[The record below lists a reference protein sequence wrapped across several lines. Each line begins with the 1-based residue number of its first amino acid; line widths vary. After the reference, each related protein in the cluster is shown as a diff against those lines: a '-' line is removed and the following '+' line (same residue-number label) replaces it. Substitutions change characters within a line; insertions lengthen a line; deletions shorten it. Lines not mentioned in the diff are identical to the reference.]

1 MPRTGTLPLPDRI
14 GDVDWTQYDFLDLG
28 AGRGGSLAYAR
39 RRFAATRGVGVELK
53 PERVAAARAEGLH
66 VVQGDATELG
76 IEDQVRF
83 VSMMDF
89 LEHLPGLDVVKST
102 LAAAAAAATDFLFI
116 FHPSFE
122 GEEYLAELGL
132 ALQWHRTR
140 THWSHIQVSDYA
152 AIFDELGLHQYMV
165 RYVRPIFDSSHKGV
179 VHLAE
184 KHPGMFDPATHL
196 PKPQVEFA
204 RPVWRAQ
211 ELFVALRPL
220 PAERWAQITRRTD
233 REAGGQPAREGRGS

>member
-1 MPRTGTLPLPDRI
+1 MPRTKVASQPDRI
-14 GDVDWTQYDFLDLG
+14 GDVDWRHYDFLDLG
-28 AGRGGSLAYAR
+28 AGRGGSLDYAR
-39 RRFAATRGVGVELK
+39 RRFDAVRGVGVELK
-53 PERVAAARAEGLH
+53 PERVSAARESGLH

-76 IEDQVRF
+76 IDDKVRF

-102 LAAAAAAATDFLFI
+102 LAAAATAATDFLFI

-152 AIFDELGLHQYMV
+152 QMLDDLELRQYMV
-165 RYVRPIFDSSHKGV
+165 RYVKPILDSSHESV
-179 VHLAE
+179 VHVDE
-184 KHPGMFDPATHL
+184 KHPGFFDPATHL
-196 PKPQVEFA
+196 PKPQVRFA

-211 ELFVALRPL
+211 EIFVALRPL
-220 PAERWAQITRRTD
+220 RSEDWTRITRA
-233 REAGGQPAREGRGS
+233 AGQSSLAAASSHG